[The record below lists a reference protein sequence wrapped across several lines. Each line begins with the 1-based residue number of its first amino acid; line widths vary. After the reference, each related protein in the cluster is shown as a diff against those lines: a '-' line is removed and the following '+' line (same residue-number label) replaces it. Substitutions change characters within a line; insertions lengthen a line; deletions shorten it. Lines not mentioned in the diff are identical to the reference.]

1 MEPMTFALLFQA
13 TLPKYLIAMHAVM
26 QGFALYLT
34 ACTAK
39 KIIIRKQ
46 LMILTS

>member
-1 MEPMTFALLFQA
+1 MEPMTFASMFQDA
-13 TLPKYLIAMHAVM
+13 VSNVFIAMHAVT

-39 KIIIRKQ
+39 DYE
-46 LMILTS
+46 SENNW